1 MLLAFQPPLSINTL
15 EIERKIVMA
24 EQNEVVML
32 TTIDNPFDP
41 FEQFNQWYLFDMEK
55 GYNTCAYLARITDK
69 NSDSE
74 EVEEAIDEIIRNDFL
89 NLYKK
94 VTRKDS
100 KNSSNEE
107 GLKEETMATPGGS

>member
-1 MLLAFQPPLSINTL
+1 
-15 EIERKIVMA
+15 MA

-94 VTRKDS
+94 VIKSETKKDS
-100 KNSSNEE
+100 KEE
-107 GLKEETMATPGGS
+107 ELEDQTKGTPGGS